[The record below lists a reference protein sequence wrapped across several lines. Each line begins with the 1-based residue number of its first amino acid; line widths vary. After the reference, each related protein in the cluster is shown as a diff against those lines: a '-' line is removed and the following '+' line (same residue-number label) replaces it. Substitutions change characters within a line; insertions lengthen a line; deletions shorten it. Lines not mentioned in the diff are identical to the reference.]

1 MSAAHPIPDETLA
14 EQAEQIRASFPE
26 LYAFL
31 ADPQREMRRVLAG
44 IPDPADPETPAP
56 ADALDEAIAQLR
68 RGIAS
73 IGTVLTGSAAGGGQ
87 R

>member
-1 MSAAHPIPDETLA
+1 MSATHPIPYETLA
-14 EQAEQIRASFPE
+14 EQAEQIRASYPE

-31 ADPQREMRRVLAG
+31 ADRQHKMRRVLAD

-56 ADALDEAIAQLR
+56 AGAVDDAITQLR

-73 IGTVLTGSAAGGGQ
+73 IGAVLTGSAAGGGH